1 MKNNTTILLSVSI
14 LAVTLLYA
22 SSVVA
27 ESLQNQS
34 NQTIR
39 VPELAF
45 LSPNAYPAEAERGLL
60 SADEAA
66 TYLSMSPNVLM
77 GWMALEEIERNQL
90 ESYEAYTYIPYIEF
104 DGTKYFSKD
113 QLDKWIEYNTL
124 KHTVRP

>member
-1 MKNNTTILLSVSI
+1 M
-14 LAVTLLYA
+14 
-22 SSVVA
+22 
-27 ESLQNQS
+27 
-34 NQTIR
+34 
-39 VPELAF
+39 PELSF

-66 TYLSMSPNVLM
+66 TYLSMSTNVLM

-90 ESYEAYTYIPYIEF
+90 ESYETYKYIPYIEF

-124 KHTVRP
+124 NHTVRP